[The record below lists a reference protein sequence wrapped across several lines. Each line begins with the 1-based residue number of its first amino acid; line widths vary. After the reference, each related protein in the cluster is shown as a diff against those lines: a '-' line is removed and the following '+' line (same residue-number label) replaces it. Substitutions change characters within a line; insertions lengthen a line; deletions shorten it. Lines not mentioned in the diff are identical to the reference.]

1 MLSAALRGARVV
13 LGDQEGWERPASAR
27 AASMR
32 PLLHNSRLKMQ
43 CNRQLS
49 QIRLTIVQ
57 MKCFHAYSSCD
68 GREIQGSMGA
78 KVLGWATAKT
88 GRENWIY
95 HTSSYHTEAASCQ
108 ALASSRPSCC
118 CCCCRCGC
126 CRSKQD
132 QHVQHNLAGLGR

>member
-43 CNRQLS
+43 CNSQLS
-49 QIRLTIVQ
+49 EQRLAS
-57 MKCFHAYSSCD
+57 CHAYSSCD
-68 GREIQGSMGA
+68 GREIQGNTGKKM
-78 KVLGWATAKT
+78 WMRREM

-95 HTSSYHTEAASCQ
+95 HMTSYHTEPSRALEYFPPSCC
-108 ALASSRPSCC
+108 CC

-126 CRSKQD
+126 CCSKLEW
-132 QHVQHNLAGLGR
+132 HARHNLAVLGR